1 MRSER
6 VRFAILSSAALVSMG
21 CDSAGDSQAAA
32 APKGVSDFTR
42 AADTLAARV
51 GAPGEKAEMPPPT
64 DPAVQSF
71 EQQANIALT
80 ALGTPEMPV
89 TGLDSFESLCGK
101 SAQITQAYV
110 SAGAAP
116 NQPASQ
122 EQMQQNVIKHL
133 DQMLTPMLF
142 SAHCG
147 AAHLP
152 FIETLDSNQLEKEQ
166 ALKQVRD
173 GSYAQFIGLLQ
184 TAASE
189 DLLKPE
195 QQQRT
200 MKLLAADA
208 SNFAMAMSPAQRQ
221 EALAMVQGL
230 QGSLPEA
237 LRSDA
242 NKIRQDLQQAKC
254 GKLCSL

>member
-1 MRSER
+1 MKFER
-6 VRFAILSSAALVSMG
+6 VRFAILSSAALVLMG
-21 CDSAGDSQAAA
+21 CDSTGDNQAAA
-32 APKGVSDFTR
+32 TPKGVLDFTR
-42 AADTLAARV
+42 ATDALLARV
-51 GAPGEKAEMPPPT
+51 GAPGEKAEMPSST
-64 DPAVQSF
+64 DPAVQAY

-89 TGLDSFESLCGK
+89 TGLDSFETLCGK
-101 SAQITQAYV
+101 TAQIAQAYV

-122 EQMQQNVIKHL
+122 EQMQQNVVKHL

-152 FIETLDSNQLEKEQ
+152 FVETLDSNQLEKEQ
-166 ALKQVRD
+166 AMKQVRD
-173 GSYAQFIGLLQ
+173 GSYAQFVGLLQ

-189 DLLKPE
+189 DLLKPD
-195 QQQRT
+195 QQQRA

-208 SNFAMAMSPAQRQ
+208 SNFAMAMSPAQRK
-221 EALAMVQGL
+221 EALAVTQQL
-230 QGSLPEA
+230 QGSLPEG

-242 NKIRQDLQQAKC
+242 DKIRQDIQQAKC